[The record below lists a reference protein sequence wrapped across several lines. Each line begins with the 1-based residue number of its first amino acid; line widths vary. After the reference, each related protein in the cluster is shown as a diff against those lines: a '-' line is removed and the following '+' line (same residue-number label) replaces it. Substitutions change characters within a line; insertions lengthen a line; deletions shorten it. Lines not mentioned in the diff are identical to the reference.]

1 MTQKKRILLLL
12 EMTNYYTHEIVE
24 GITRYVRQNN
34 EWMIYLDELGP
45 VTATPEWLKK
55 WHCDGVI
62 VRSHNLQVHEQLKEL
77 NIPMVELLGDG
88 KVSKSDVLSDENLV
102 GKMAFEHFWEHGFR
116 NFGFFSLGQNW
127 FLTEFRN
134 AFVREVEKSGCN
146 CSICPTSFRKIDLNS
161 TLVISDRQMNM
172 FTKWLVSLPK
182 PAAIFSPPVTNST
195 VLLNQCQ
202 MQGLNVPDDVAIL
215 NLGNNEVI
223 CSITTPSLSSIGA
236 NGRQTGYEAA
246 LLLDKKMKGETLPQL
261 PILIPPEGVVL
272 RQSTDTFA
280 IDHADFTAA
289 IQLIRQRATERIQVQ
304 EIADELCVSRRTLS
318 RWFRKYI
325 NRTPEE
331 EIIRVRMEHA
341 KRLLRETTLSL
352 EQIGRQSGY
361 PLVEHFVRAFRLRMG
376 MTPNEFRKNF

>member
-24 GITRYVRQNN
+24 GITRYARLNN

-45 VTATPEWLKK
+45 LVAIPEWVKK
-55 WHCDGVI
+55 WHCDGLI
-62 VRSHNLQVHEQLKEL
+62 VRSHSLQVHEQLKEL

-88 KVSKSDVLSDENLV
+88 NVFKSDVLSDENLV

-116 NFGFFSLGQNW
+116 HFGFFSLGQNW
-127 FLTEFRN
+127 FLTGFRN
-134 AFVREVEKSGCN
+134 AFVREVENKGYK
-146 CSICPTSFRKIDLNS
+146 CSICPTSFRKSDLNN
-161 TLVISDRQMNM
+161 TLVVNTRQMNM

-182 PAAIFSPPVTNST
+182 PVAIFSPPVTNST

-202 MQGLNVPDDVAIL
+202 MQDLDVPDDVAIL

-223 CSITTPSLSSIGA
+223 CTITTPSLSSIGA

-246 LLLDKKMKGETLPQL
+246 SLLDKKMKGEKLPQL
-261 PILIPPEGVVL
+261 PILIPPEGIVL

-289 IQLIRQRATERIQVQ
+289 LQLIRQRATERILVQ

-331 EIIRVRMEHA
+331 EIIRVRMEFA
-341 KRLLRETTLSL
+341 KSLLRETTLSL
-352 EQIGRQSGY
+352 EQVGRKAGY
-361 PLVEHFVRAFRLRMG
+361 PLVEHFVRAFHHRTG
-376 MTPNEFRKNF
+376 MTPNEFRKSF